1 MATLSQAEQNDL
13 PDSDFA
19 YIEDGGT
26 KDASGKT
33 VPRSKRHY
41 CVVDAAHVRAALAR
55 ASGGQS
61 PFADKA
67 LPKIHEKAKEFGV
80 TVSGQNSVPEYLLPE
95 LRYTPGVVEC
105 RDTELGKRIN
115 GYGAVFGKLSRNL
128 GGFVEA
134 VDERAFNKSR
144 ADGWPGV
151 VCRYNHS
158 NDVLLGTLAGGTL
171 QLRVDPGVGLHYD
184 VLPPQ
189 SRADIL
195 ELVQRGDV
203 RHSSFAFR
211 VPPGGDE
218 WSVTDQNYPMRSLR
232 EVILVDTAPVV
243 DPAYPDATAGL
254 RSLAAHMGA
263 PIEDV
268 AALAH
273 ADELR
278 KFFVR
283 TDRPSVVPRPA
294 PPKRLFGPAA
304 ALQLL
309 ERRASPIDED

>member
-1 MATLSQAEQNDL
+1 MSTLSAADQNDL
-13 PDSDFA
+13 PDADFG
-19 YIEDGGT
+19 YVEDGGT
-26 KDASGKT
+26 KDGSGKT
-33 VPRSKRHY
+33 VPRSKRHF
-41 CVVDAAHVRAALAR
+41 CITDAAHVRDALAR
-55 ASGGQS
+55 AGGGQS

-67 LPKIHEKAKEFGV
+67 MPKIHAAAKKFGI
-80 TVSGQNSVPEYLLPE
+80 TVSGQSSVPDYLVPE
-95 LRYTPGVVEC
+95 LRYTPGLVEF
-105 RDTELGKRIN
+105 RDVEGGKRIA
-115 GYGAVFGKLSRNL
+115 GYGSVFGKLSRNL
-128 GGFVEA
+128 GGFVEN
-134 VDERAFNKSR
+134 VGESAFNKSR
-144 ADGWPGV
+144 ADGFSGV

-158 NDVLLGTLAGGTL
+158 NDVLLGTVGGGTL
-171 QLRVDPGVGLHYD
+171 QLRIDPGVGLHYD

-218 WSVTDQNYPMRSLR
+218 WSVTDQSYPMRSLR
-232 EVILVDTAPVV
+232 EVQLVDVAPVV
-243 DPAYPDATAGL
+243 DPAYSDATAGL

-268 AALAH
+268 AALAQS
-273 ADELR
+273 DELR

-283 TDRPSVVPRPA
+283 SDQPARVPKPV

-304 ALQLL
+304 ALRLL
-309 ERRASPIDED
+309 ERRASPIDDD